1 MRFSSPIFALLLS
14 GALALA
20 PSPIFAR
27 PGDSPRPS
35 SAQKISVPG
44 VHNAGKVSEHLFR
57 GSQPSLS
64 ELHQLKNLGIT
75 TIIDLRA
82 EFPGLAES
90 ERKSAE
96 SLGIK
101 FLRIPIGGF
110 SNPTDSELA
119 HFFQVLRDTPPQTIF
134 VHCEFGKDRTGVM
147 IAAYRIAFENWSS
160 EQALSEMTDFGF
172 NRLWHPSM
180 ITFVRNLPNR
190 LQSNPE
196 LQKALKPN

>member
-1 MRFSSPIFALLLS
+1 MRFSSPIFALFLS
-14 GALALA
+14 GALSLA
-20 PSPIFAR
+20 PAPVLLR
-27 PGDSPRPS
+27 TDDSPRPS
-35 SAQKISVPG
+35 SPQKISVPG
-44 VHNAGKVSEHLFR
+44 VRNAGKVSEHLFR
-57 GSQPSLS
+57 GAQPSLS

-82 EFPGLAES
+82 ESSGTAEA
-90 ERKSAE
+90 EQKRAE

-119 HFFQVLRDTPPQTIF
+119 HFFQVLRDSPAQIIF

-160 EQALSEMTDFGF
+160 EQALSEMMDFGF

-190 LQSNPE
+190 LQSSSE